1 MWPWGDVA
9 LGRCGPGDVVLGMR
23 STLVE
28 AIGER
33 LGFRRPIK
41 RPFTVNCDEA
51 WPAAPQVPNRPQNP
65 QVACPKPAT
74 RPAVHYGGAICGRAA
89 GRETAQ
95 KADCLAMGQPRGVS
109 RCNPSQ

>member
-1 MWPWGDVA
+1 MAQAMLTWAMWPWGDVA

-41 RPFTVNCDEA
+41 RPFTVNCDDA
-51 WPAAPQVPNRPQNP
+51 RPAAPQVPGRPRYP

-74 RPAVHYGGAICGRAA
+74 SPAVNTVG
-89 GRETAQ
+89 
-95 KADCLAMGQPRGVS
+95 LFVGVLPGSGPKKQVAS
-109 RCNPSQ
+109 R